1 MGPAARVAALSP
13 RELQVAILSAEG
25 ATVAELARDLGI
37 GTGTVMSIRRH
48 IRNKLGLTREASL
61 DSSLLTLISTI
72 GSNGLPETSAA
83 AGATPQATL
92 ARRRFLVL
100 RQAISELERTGE
112 RIAER
117 AEAMRR
123 LGDRELDPGHAW
135 QLDQLTQLSAALA
148 RFTEEFIASVRDQS
162 PEHGGGLQSEKKGSL
177 FSK

>member
-1 MGPAARVAALSP
+1 VASLSP

-37 GTGTVMSIRRH
+37 GSGTVMSIRRH

-61 DSSLLTLISTI
+61 DSSLLRLISTI
-72 GSNGLPETSAA
+72 ASNDLPEHSAA

-123 LGDRELDPGHAW
+123 LGDTVSDPGHAW
-135 QLDQLTQLSAALA
+135 QLEQLTQLSAALA
-148 RFTEEFIASVRDQS
+148 HFTDDFVASVRDRAPDPGFGPQS
-162 PEHGGGLQSEKKGSL
+162 
-177 FSK
+177 

>member
-1 MGPAARVAALSP
+1 MTDAPTPLGPAARVAALSP

-48 IRNKLGLTREASL
+48 IRNKLGLSREASL
-61 DSSLLTLISTI
+61 DSSLLTLIATI
-72 GSNGLPETSAA
+72 GSSGLPDATDP

-117 AEAMRR
+117 ADAMRR
-123 LGDRELDPGHAW
+123 LGDKDSDPGHQW
-135 QLDQLTQLSAALA
+135 QLERLTELATGLA
-148 RFTEEFIASVRDQS
+148 RFTEEFIAAVRDQA
-162 PEHGGGLQSEKKGSL
+162 PENGVGRQS
-177 FSK
+177 

>member
-1 MGPAARVAALSP
+1 MTDAPIPVGPEARVADLSP

-48 IRNKLGLTREASL
+48 IRNKLGLSREASL

-72 GSNGLPETSAA
+72 GSTGLPAPA
-83 AGATPQATL
+83 GPAGATPQATL

-117 AEAMRR
+117 ADAMRR
-123 LGDRELDPGHAW
+123 LGEREGDAGHAW
-135 QLDQLTQLSAALA
+135 QLEQLTKLAAGLA
-148 RFTEEFIASVRDQS
+148 RFTEEFVASVRDQA
-162 PEHGGGLQSEKKGSL
+162 PGHAGGRQS
-177 FSK
+177 